1 MNVRKR
7 NPPFLIRSRSTQ
19 RLGYCLTGHQR
30 KQCIEFGPCNDNR
43 GQSEKKT
50 HQIRITN
57 ARESAGN
64 NGSIRIW
71 MCGWLADSPDSQLKS
86 TSINNKKHQKSRLTS
101 RMQIHGLLFIESRS
115 FPLPIW
121 DDNNEN
127 DDSKVML
134 LRQPWEPICGQS
146 IEVPST
152 IAIEFAQYNLAIISK
167 DVIL

>member
-1 MNVRKR
+1 MNARKR
-7 NPPFLIRSRSTQ
+7 KPTLPDRSRSTK

-57 ARESAGN
+57 AREGAGN

-86 TSINNKKHQKSRLTS
+86 TSIRLADNKKHQKSRRTS
-101 RMQIHGLLFIESRS
+101 RMQSHGLLFIESRS
-115 FPLPIW
+115 FPLFIW
-121 DDNNEN
+121 DDNNE
-127 DDSKVML
+127 DDSSKLCYSVSHGS
-134 LRQPWEPICGQS
+134 RYA
-146 IEVPST
+146 V
-152 IAIEFAQYNLAIISK
+152 NLYRYI
-167 DVIL
+167 